1 MSRKRTLLTTEQ
13 VSELQ
18 VAYDRCRDGD
28 TKIRFLAVRL
38 YGTGMARADILEIAA
53 CSRSSLM
60 NWVRYYQTLGIA
72 GLVDKRLGGNSAKL
86 RPHQVERL
94 QDQLQSYTPEQ
105 LLGPDATSRAFW
117 TVPDLAHLLE
127 RDYGVVY
134 QSPTSYRSLLK
145 RCGLSR
151 QRPAKVYKSRH
162 EGKVM
167 DFEELLE
174 KN

>member
-1 MSRKRTLLTTEQ
+1 MSRKRTLLTAEQ
-13 VSELQ
+13 VTELQ
-18 VAYDRCRDGD
+18 IAYDRCRDGD

-38 YGTGMARADILEIAA
+38 YGTGMATPEILAITG

-60 NWVRYYQTLGIA
+60 NWVRHYQTWGIA
-72 GLVDKRLGGNSAKL
+72 GLVDKRVGGNSAKL

-94 QDQLQSYTPEQ
+94 HAQLQSYTPEQ
-105 LLGPDATSRAFW
+105 LLGSDAASRAFW
-117 TVPDLAHLLE
+117 TVPDLARLLA
-127 RDYGVVY
+127 RDYDVVY

-151 QRPAKVYKSRH
+151 QKPAKVYKSRH
-162 EGKVM
+162 EFKVM

>member
-1 MSRKRTLLTTEQ
+1 MSRKRTLLTTEEIT
-13 VSELQ
+13 ELQ

-38 YGTGMARADILEIAA
+38 YGTGMATADILEVAG

-60 NWVRYYQTLGIA
+60 NWVRHYQTLGIA
-72 GLVDKRLGGNSAKL
+72 GLVDKRVGGNSAKL

-94 QDQLQSYTPEQ
+94 QDHLQGYTPEQ

-117 TVPDLAHLLE
+117 TVPDLARLLE
-127 RDYGVVY
+127 RDYAVVY